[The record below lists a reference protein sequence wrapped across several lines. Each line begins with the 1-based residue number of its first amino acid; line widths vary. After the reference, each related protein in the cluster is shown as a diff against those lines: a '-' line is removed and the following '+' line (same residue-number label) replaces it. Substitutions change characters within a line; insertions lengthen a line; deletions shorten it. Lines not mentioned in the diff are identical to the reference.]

1 MTSIPCDIQVLCG
14 ISNCFRLLFRT
25 LRQITHALLTRP
37 PLPVLLQTVRLECV
51 KHAASVHPEPGSNSL
66 KNSISTEK
74 RKFFPLP
81 GSYHFLELFSSFYY
95 FCLSFFFQSSLTRS
109 SHFSVFSSLLRVVQF
124 SMSEFCHD
132 LWSAF
137 SSPSLNRLVYY
148 IPFSLTCQGVLIKK
162 IKNFFKRRKNPSYER
177 KRETKSAHGWQKT
190 TISAQDTVRRP
201 LFRKAAI
208 ATAFPCGG
216 ISFSVYNKR

>member
-1 MTSIPCDIQVLCG
+1 MLCG

-109 SHFSVFSSLLRVVQF
+109 SHFSVFF
-124 SMSEFCHD
+124 
-132 LWSAF
+132 F
-137 SSPSLNRLVYY
+137 SSSCCSIFNERILPWFMVGFFVAFLKSACLLY
-148 IPFSLTCQGVLIKK
+148 PFFLHLSRGFDKK
-162 IKNFFKRRKNPSYER
+162 IKIFPDFCIYVNKGRENL
-177 KRETKSAHGWQKT
+177 RETVKYHKKLFGRAWHWQ
-190 TISAQDTVRRP
+190 
-201 LFRKAAI
+201 
-208 ATAFPCGG
+208 
-216 ISFSVYNKR
+216 SVVL

>member
-74 RKFFPLP
+74 RNFFPLP

-109 SHFSVFSSLLRVVQF
+109 SHFSVFF
-124 SMSEFCHD
+124 
-132 LWSAF
+132 F
-137 SSPSLNRLVYY
+137 SSSCCSIFNERAASCRQLSYSTTL
-148 IPFSLTCQGVLIKK
+148 LLLCQ
-162 IKNFFKRRKNPSYER
+162 
-177 KRETKSAHGWQKT
+177 
-190 TISAQDTVRRP
+190 P
-201 LFRKAAI
+201 LFERFLEKI
-208 ATAFPCGG
+208 SG
-216 ISFSVYNKR
+216 ISGKKRQNQIFSSIFLRRRHIIFFSSRDI